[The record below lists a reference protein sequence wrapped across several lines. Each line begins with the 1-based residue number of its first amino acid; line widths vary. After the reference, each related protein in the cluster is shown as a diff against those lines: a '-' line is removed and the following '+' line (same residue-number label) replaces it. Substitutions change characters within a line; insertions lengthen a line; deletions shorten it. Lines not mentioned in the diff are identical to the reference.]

1 MHTLQEIEARLAE
14 INTEITTRGAE
25 LSADELTALETEVAD
40 LQEERAALIA
50 AGNTQE
56 QRQRIL
62 SAVAAGQ
69 PVANQTAPTVL
80 RSFPASGNTQE
91 AEADQLSSMQYRR
104 AFMDYVVR
112 GTAIPREYRAENVNT
127 TTDVG
132 AVIPTTV
139 LNQIVQ
145 KLESTGMI
153 LALVTR
159 TAYKGGVAIPVS
171 TVKPT
176 ATWVAEGAGS
186 TNQKKNINKEGMV
199 TFAYHKL
206 RCAVAVSLEVDN
218 MAMSAFETLLINNI
232 VEAMTKALEQAIIS
246 GSGNGQ
252 PKGITTET
260 PNEGQEVTTEKTDGL
275 SYADIVNVEAAIP
288 QAYEAGAVWCMSK
301 STFMKFV
308 GMTDTNGQPIAR
320 VNYGIAGKPE
330 RALLGRQVVC
340 CDYLNS
346 FDAVDGGDVV
356 AFVFNFKDYILNT
369 NYAMGVKKYE
379 DNETD
384 DQVTKGIM
392 LADGKVVDKNS
403 LVTLSKLASA

>member
-14 INTEITTRGAE
+14 INQIITTRGAE
-25 LSADELTALETEVAD
+25 LSADELTALEAEVTG
-40 LQEERAALIA
+40 LTEERTKLLAAP
-50 AGNTQE
+50 NTQE
-56 QRQRIL
+56 QRNRIL
-62 SAVAAGQ
+62 AAVAAGQ
-69 PVANQTAPTVL
+69 PVAGNQAAPTVL
-80 RSFPASGNTQE
+80 RSFPAAGATQ
-91 AEADQLSSMQYRR
+91 AEDGDKFASTQYRK

-112 GTAIPREYRAENVNT
+112 GTAIPTEYRADAVT
-127 TTDVG
+127 KTTDVG

-145 KLESTGMI
+145 QLESTGMI

-171 TVKPT
+171 SVKPT
-176 ATWVAEGAGS
+176 ATWVAEGATS
-186 TNQKKNINKEGMV
+186 DKQKKTAAKDGMV

-246 GSGNGQ
+246 GSGEGQ
-252 PKGITTET
+252 PKGIIKET
-260 PNEGQEVTTEKTDGL
+260 PNTKQVVESAKL
-275 SYADIVNVEAAIP
+275 SYEDICKVEGALP

-301 STFMKFV
+301 ATFMGFI
-308 GMTDTNGQPIAR
+308 GMTDQQGQPIAR
-320 VNYGIAGKPE
+320 VNYGMAGKPE
-330 RALLGRQVVC
+330 RVLLGRPVVC

-346 FDAVDGGDVV
+346 FDAASNGDVV
-356 AFVFNFKDYILNT
+356 AFVFNFKDYVLNT

-403 LVTLSKLASA
+403 LVTLKKKASA